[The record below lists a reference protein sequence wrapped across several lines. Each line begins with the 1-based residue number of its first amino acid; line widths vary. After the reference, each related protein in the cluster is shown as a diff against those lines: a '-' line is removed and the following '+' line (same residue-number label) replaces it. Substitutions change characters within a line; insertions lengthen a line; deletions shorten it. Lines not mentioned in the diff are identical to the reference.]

1 MHKLFLISAKMPED
15 FCFYEQVFR
24 EAGFQCVFSKD
35 EDELLLCDAALLYGD
50 ADTAADEDCQRL
62 IGFCRWRTIPLLIIH
77 DESRYVQMLEEE
89 GVYSASRLTMQDFK
103 TILYPPKEKEPELS
117 PVQKKILNTFMILFI
132 LVPVLLFAYRI
143 VMGAGNSELPQQE
156 TTDRETV
163 LLDTYGNAA
172 AQIYTI
178 SSFGDTV
185 YRGSGYA
192 VSDDGYILSCAHIVD
207 HPSVRYRV
215 VYHLQL
221 LPAELIAV
229 DADRDLALLKV
240 ETATVPLQMAETEP
254 AAGDDIWLIG
264 WPEDQPKTI
273 LSGTYDGTE
282 VQSGRQSFRLI
293 HLPMYQGVSGS
304 CVINEKGEVVGT
316 AAAMDSN
323 DHMVGMI
330 VSYRDCA
337 VFLKDHVFV
346 RPGQ

>member
-24 EAGFQCVFSKD
+24 EAGFQCVFSRD

-62 IGFCRWRTIPLLIIH
+62 IGFCQRRSIPLLIIH
-77 DESRYVQMLEEE
+77 DDSRYPREE
-89 GVYSASRLTMQDFK
+89 GVYSAFHTTMPEFRN
-103 TILYPPKEKEPELS
+103 ILYPPKEKEPELS

-143 VMGAGNSELPQQE
+143 CLGADGTVLPE
-156 TTDRETV
+156 EKSAERETV

-178 SSFGDTV
+178 SSFGDTI

-240 ETATVPLQMAETEP
+240 ETATVPLRMSEKEP
-254 AAGDDIWLIG
+254 ATGADIWLIG

-323 DHMVGMI
+323 DHTLGMI
-330 VSYRDCA
+330 ISYQDCSA
-337 VFLKDHVFV
+337 FLKEHIFV

>member
-24 EAGFQCVFSKD
+24 EAGFQCVFSRD

-50 ADTAADEDCQRL
+50 EDTVGDEECQRL
-62 IGFCRWRTIPLLIIH
+62 IGFCRRRSIPLLVIH
-77 DESRYVQMLEEE
+77 DDSRFPVEE
-89 GVYSASRLTMQDFK
+89 GVYSAFHTTMPEFR

-143 VMGAGNSELPQQE
+143 CMGADGTVLPE
-156 TTDRETV
+156 EKSAERETV

-178 SSFGDTV
+178 SSFGDTI

-240 ETATVPLQMAETEP
+240 AAATVPLRMSEKEP
-254 AAGDDIWLIG
+254 ATGENIWLIG

-323 DHMVGMI
+323 DHTLGLI
-330 VSYRDCA
+330 ISYKDCSA
-337 VFLKDHVFV
+337 FLKEHIFV